1 MRQLLGPDQ
10 QRRVEEFLRQKE
22 ERCALCG
29 SEDLRC
35 DNSAASYIGG
45 GLNVRLICTNAGDQ
59 AHTGSLGLVCNYS
72 ITADEARQIGLL
84 GPVEGAFGG

>member
-10 QRRVEEFLRQKE
+10 QRRAEEFVRQKG

-59 AHTGSLGLVCNYS
+59 AHTGSHGLVWNYT
-72 ITADEARQIGLL
+72 ITADEARQIGL
-84 GPVEGAFGG
+84 A